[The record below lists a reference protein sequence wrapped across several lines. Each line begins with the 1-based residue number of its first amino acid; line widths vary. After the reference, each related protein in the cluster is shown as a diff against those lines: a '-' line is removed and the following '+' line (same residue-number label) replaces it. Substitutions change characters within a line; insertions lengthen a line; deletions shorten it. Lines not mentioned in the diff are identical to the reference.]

1 MVNYFIGPL
10 ALAGVLRM
18 ENGMQAIV
26 DEGMNAL
33 VVERSG
39 EWSRLTA
46 CLNHPPLKFIN
57 PRPAGGACQVYQS
70 NYGGGLLGGDSIRMR
85 VECRPGS
92 RLYLGTQSSTKV
104 YKSPAGKV
112 SSQETFGTL
121 HAGAL
126 AVVCPDPVVPFQG
139 SRYRQAQTWELHPES
154 DLVLLDWIQ
163 SGREARGEVFA
174 FHGFE
179 SELRL
184 ARPGGRPLLVERFG
198 CRPGEEEERGPS
210 ACGQFGPFRSWLS
223 VYLAG
228 DKASALG
235 DVLCPAL
242 LALGAAVI
250 PTADAT
256 APREADDGRR
266 LWVAVGKR
274 EGLGWVIRAL
284 GRDRRDVQPVH
295 DRLFQALADPAWL
308 GFNPWER
315 RW

>member
-1 MVNYFIGPL
+1 
-10 ALAGVLRM
+10 M
-18 ENGMQAIV
+18 ESIV
-26 DEGMNAL
+26 DRELNSL
-33 VVERSG
+33 VVDRSG
-39 EWSRLTA
+39 DRSRLTT
-46 CLNHPPLKFIN
+46 CINHPPLKYIN

-70 NYGGGLLGGDSIRMR
+70 NYGGGLLGGDAIRMS

-104 YKSPAGKV
+104 YKSPSGIV
-112 SSQETFGTL
+112 SSQETVGML
-121 HAGAL
+121 HAGSL

-139 SRYRQAQTWELHPES
+139 SRYRQTQTWELHPES
-154 DLVLLDWIQ
+154 DLVLVDWIQ

-184 ARPGGRPLLVERFG
+184 VRPGGRPLLVERFG
-198 CRPGEEEERGPS
+198 CDPGETGPA

-228 DKASALG
+228 EKASVLG
-235 DVLCPAL
+235 DTLCPEL
-242 LALGAAVI
+242 LALGAAEAASAGAGA
-250 PTADAT
+250 PGAD
-256 APREADDGRR
+256 RR

-295 DRLFQALADPAWL
+295 DRLFQALTDPAWL